1 MKDRFN
7 VLFNLIVGYQGVT
20 YHQPAAEQQ
29 SPKDEPLQVKPE
41 VPPQVAS
48 VETLE
53 EPVGDVALLEVEEEE
68 GTVGEED
75 PEGTEEESLVETVEI
90 ELTLPVVEE
99 QVPKA
104 DWHPA
109 PQYASVEPLRN

>member
-1 MKDRFN
+1 M
-7 VLFNLIVGYQGVT
+7 
-20 YHQPAAEQQ
+20 
-29 SPKDEPLQVKPE
+29 KPE

-104 DWHPA
+104 DWHPE